1 MAQTKSTD
9 DTVFI
14 PRRTRTDRRTERHTE
29 RSAWQREFSQYM
41 SERMELDIDDTD

>member
-1 MAQTKSTD
+1 MAQTKRTD

-41 SERMELDIDDTD
+41 SERFDTEDTD